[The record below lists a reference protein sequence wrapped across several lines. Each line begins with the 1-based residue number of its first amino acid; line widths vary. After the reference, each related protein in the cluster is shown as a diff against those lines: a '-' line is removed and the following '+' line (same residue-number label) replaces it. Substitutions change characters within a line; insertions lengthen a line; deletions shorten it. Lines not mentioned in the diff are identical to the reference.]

1 MNEAGYLRN
10 GPLEKLWGGGGNFP
24 AAGIFLGHS
33 MKFF

>member
-10 GPLEKLWGGGGNFP
+10 GPLEKLWGGGNFP

-33 MKFF
+33 MKMF